1 MKKWILLLLST
12 TAIVTWIFLFFSAS
26 AMSWSSETVV
36 ICQTHL
42 GRYDT
47 QVQCSGT
54 IQPIAERAISY
65 GIPLKPTAL
74 HVAVGD
80 TVHAG
85 QVLMDIDRAQSIT
98 ALTALS
104 AMENDSA
111 LLTSSASTTSNDTSS
126 STADMERIQ
135 QAIRDWAS
143 GNTSQTTS
151 GNNMEALLQQYAQYA
166 GTSDTSQLESQLSSQ
181 LSQNT
186 AHSSANSDSTSTES
200 ALEQQVPEK
209 IIAPISGTVTQL
221 NANVGSFCAPTANLI
236 VISDLS
242 GLDMCAQV
250 DQSDISK
257 VCVGQKAQISTSSA
271 KTVGTIT
278 KISPNAHSVSDANS
292 TKSVVDVFIRI
303 TQNNSHILSDMS
315 AQATI
320 TTNVNPSVISVPYE
334 AVQQDDSGQEY
345 VFVLQHNCVYRRNIK
360 TGVEFSTTVQVLSGL
375 QKNEEI
381 VLSPPSSLKSGMPV
395 LVKGIH
401 HV

>member
-1 MKKWILLLLST
+1 MKKLILLLLST
-12 TAIVTWIFLFFSAS
+12 TAIVTWIFLFSSAS

-36 ICQTHL
+36 VCQTHF

-54 IQPIAERAISY
+54 IQPKAERAISY

-85 QVLMDIDRAQSIT
+85 QVLMDIDRTQSIT
-98 ALTALS
+98 ALTTLS
-104 AMENDSA
+104 AIENNSA
-111 LLTSSASTTSNDTSS
+111 LLTSSSSITSNDTSS
-126 STADMERIQ
+126 STADAQRIQ
-135 QAIRDWAS
+135 QAIHDWAS

-151 GNNMEALLQQYAQYA
+151 NNNMEALLQQYA

-186 AHSSANSDSTSTES
+186 TRPSANSDSTSTES

-209 IIAPISGTVTQL
+209 VIAPISGTVTQL

-242 GLDMCAQV
+242 CLDMCAQV
-250 DQSDISK
+250 DQSDISSI
-257 VCVGQKAQISTSSA
+257 CVGQKAQISTSDA

-278 KISPNAHSVSDANS
+278 KISPNAHSVSDANG
-292 TKSVVDVFIRI
+292 TKSVIDVYIRI
-303 TQNNSHILSDMS
+303 TQSNPHILSDMS

-320 TTNVNPSVISVPYE
+320 TTNVNPNAISVPYE
-334 AVQQDDSGQEY
+334 AVQQDNSGQEY

-375 QKNEEI
+375 KKNEEV
-381 VLSPPSSLKSGMPV
+381 VLSPPSSLKSGIPV

>member
-1 MKKWILLLLST
+1 MKKLILLLLST
-12 TAIVTWIFLFFSAS
+12 TAIVTWIFLFSSAS

-36 ICQTHL
+36 VCQTHF

-54 IQPIAERAISY
+54 IQPKAERAISY

-85 QVLMDIDRAQSIT
+85 QVLMDIDRTQSIT
-98 ALTALS
+98 ALTTLS
-104 AMENDSA
+104 AIENNSA
-111 LLTSSASTTSNDTSS
+111 LLTSSSSITSNDTSS
-126 STADMERIQ
+126 STADAQRIQ
-135 QAIRDWAS
+135 QAIHDWAS

-151 GNNMEALLQQYAQYA
+151 NNNMEALLQQYA

-186 AHSSANSDSTSTES
+186 TRPSANSDSTSTES

-209 IIAPISGTVTQL
+209 VIAPISGTVTQL

-250 DQSDISK
+250 DQSDISSI
-257 VCVGQKAQISTSSA
+257 CVGQKAQISTSDA

-278 KISPNAHSVSDANS
+278 KISPNAHSVSDANG
-292 TKSVVDVFIRI
+292 TKSVIDVYIRI
-303 TQNNSHILSDMS
+303 TQSNPHILSDMS

-320 TTNVNPSVISVPYE
+320 TTNVNPNAISVPYE
-334 AVQQDDSGQEY
+334 AVQQDNSGQEY

-375 QKNEEI
+375 KKNEEV
-381 VLSPPSSLKSGMPV
+381 VLSPPSSLKSGIPV